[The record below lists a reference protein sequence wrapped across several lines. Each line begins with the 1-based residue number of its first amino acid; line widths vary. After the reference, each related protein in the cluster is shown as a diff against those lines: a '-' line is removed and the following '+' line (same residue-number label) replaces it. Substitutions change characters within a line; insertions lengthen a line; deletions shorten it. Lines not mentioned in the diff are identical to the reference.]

1 MYEKIIQSANW
12 DEMSDLIIQLINE
25 NRQLKAEK
33 QRLVNEL
40 MNLRL
45 HNRQTERRKERKV
58 ESCQVTV
65 LISEMRGRI

>member
-45 HNRQTERRKERKV
+45 HNRQTERRKE
-58 ESCQVTV
+58 SCQVTV

>member
-33 QRLVNEL
+33 QQMVNEL

-45 HNRQTERRKERKV
+45 RNKQTERRKEN
-58 ESCQVTV
+58 CQVTV

>member
-12 DEMSDLIIQLINE
+12 DEMSNLIIQLINE

-33 QRLVNEL
+33 QQMVNEL

-45 HNRQTERRKERKV
+45 RNKQTERRKEN
-58 ESCQVTV
+58 CQVTV